1 MVGTGREALR
11 RIKSRTPEMV
21 GTGREALRRIKS
33 CMREVVGTGG
43 EALRRISQDGRVE
56 PAEPEATPPAAA
68 DENLGRRAERTP
80 RDMAMSLAVLL
91 IPIALILLF
100 YRFVLSGDTPVTVDI
115 APTIQ
120 EAQSAKLFP
129 IAVPSLGDDWHASS
143 ATWQRT
149 AAGATLRIGYVDPD
163 QAPVLLIESNV
174 DSQALARTELTASA
188 APIDRF
194 ATGGRTWQL
203 YPGRPGEQ
211 ALVLF
216 DPDRTIIIVGKT
228 KAENL
233 QALATALS

>member
-1 MVGTGREALR
+1 M
-11 RIKSRTPEMV
+11 
-21 GTGREALRRIKS
+21 
-33 CMREVVGTGG
+33 
-43 EALRRISQDGRVE
+43 E
-56 PAEPEATPPAAA
+56 PAEPDATAPVPAA
-68 DENLGRRAERTP
+68 DENLGRRAERSP
-80 RDMAMSLAVLL
+80 RDMALSLAVLL

-100 YRFVLSGDTPVTVDI
+100 YRFVLSGDAPVAVDT

-129 IAVPSLGDDWHASS
+129 ISVPALGDDWHASS

-163 QAPVLLIESNV
+163 RDPILLIESNV
-174 DSQALARTELTASA
+174 DSQTLARTELTASA

-203 YPGRPGEQ
+203 YTGRPGEQ

-216 DPDRTIIIVGKT
+216 DPNRTILIVGKT
-228 KAENL
+228 NVENL
-233 QALATALS
+233 QSMATALS